1 MKDDF
6 ASSSA
11 VPLGGRRT
19 ANSNESSDE
28 SSDDEE
34 NSEGAIDR
42 RQRLIS
48 ILCSALEV
56 TAPTPENASEST
68 TIATSGRSRADS
80 PTRDQQPSAE
90 SQRRLTDAVHRSLLA
105 AAARQAECREH
116 AFQLEHQEQSTSGS
130 GEESDNAND
139 DDSGGGG
146 DDEDKTAGSSTT
158 KEGN

>member
-28 SSDDEE
+28 SSDGEE
-34 NSEGAIDR
+34 NIDR
-42 RQRLIS
+42 RQRLIN
-48 ILCSALEV
+48 ILGRALEV
-56 TAPTPENASEST
+56 TAPPENASASS
-68 TIATSGRSRADS
+68 TIATDSGRSRADS

-116 AFQLEHQEQSTSGS
+116 AFRLEHQEQSTSVNGDYR
-130 GEESDNAND
+130 ESDNAND
-139 DDSGGGG
+139 DDGGGSDD